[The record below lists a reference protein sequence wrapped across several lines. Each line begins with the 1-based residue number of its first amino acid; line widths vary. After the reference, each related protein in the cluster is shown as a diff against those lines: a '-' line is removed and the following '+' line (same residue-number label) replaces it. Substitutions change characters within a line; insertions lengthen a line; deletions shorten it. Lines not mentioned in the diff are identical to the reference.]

1 MSDSPDP
8 ARDSHAQAVREQADC
23 VHDAAAVQAAFDR
36 LADEIRSAYA
46 GRNPLLL
53 CVMVGGVYMTS
64 ELTRRLDFPFE
75 LDFLH
80 ASRYR
85 GDTSGGELVWRVSPE
100 MSLQGRHVLLL
111 DDILDYGHTLVGI
124 LSALSAQQPES
135 LRTAMLCRKDHDRC
149 VPEAA
154 VDYVGLTVPDR
165 YVFGCGMDYRN
176 YYRQLPAIYA
186 VRESE

>member
-1 MSDSPDP
+1 MSQTDTP
-8 ARDSHAQAVREQADC
+8 ARDARARAVRERAEC
-23 VHDAAAVQAAFDR
+23 IHDADSVQTAFDR
-36 LADEIRSAYA
+36 LAEAISADYA
-46 GRNPLLL
+46 DRNPLML

-85 GDTSGGELVWRVSPE
+85 GETSGGELVWRISPE
-100 MSLQGRHVLLL
+100 QPLVDRHVLLL

-124 LSALSAQQPES
+124 HRALQAQQPAS
-135 LRTAMLCRKDHDRC
+135 LKTAMLCRKDHGRC
-149 VPEAA
+149 VPEAE
-154 VDYVGLTVPDR
+154 VDYIGLTVPDR

-176 YYRQLPAIYA
+176 YYRQLPGIYA
-186 VRESE
+186 VRDEE